1 MPFDVSGVFSRL
13 YSWISDRDNGI
24 KINAPRMD
32 QEFDGIV
39 AGINAVVDGT
49 QPFIGN
55 VTAPRFIGPSVVPSG
70 SAAAPSITKT
80 GDTNTGIFF
89 PAADQV
95 AVTAGGLKIGTFS
108 ASGLSLV
115 GDYSGGGSLSRY
127 VIAGGY
133 GGNGAHRLQNVATAD
148 LSGSTLTLTIPN
160 LGSTSYGL
168 YGATISFRLGGGPN
182 TGGVSVVIA
191 SPGAS
196 SSSPATARTPTG
208 ATLPDGYLQPG
219 VLYEAVLSLTP
230 AGWIIRRPPEYGED
244 FLYGEFW
251 RYEDGLQICI
261 GELKNSA
268 AINVAFVGGFRSSE
282 QTWPF
287 PAPFVETPHL
297 VPVTTNLTAF
307 SCVETPN
314 TSATL
319 GRFVW
324 TAVTSQTAGTRSA
337 KLVAIGRWY

>member
-1 MPFDVSGVFSRL
+1 MPFNVSGVFSRL
-13 YSWISDRDNGI
+13 YSWISDRDSGI

-55 VTAPRFIGPSVVPSG
+55 VTAPRFIGPLEVTSG
-70 SAAAPSITKT
+70 SAAAPSITRT
-80 GDTNTGIFF
+80 GDTNTGVFF
-89 PAADQV
+89 PVDDQV

-108 ASGLSLV
+108 ASGLSLL
-115 GDYSGGGSLSRY
+115 GDYSGGGSVYRDI
-127 VIAGGY
+127 IAGGY
-133 GGNGAHRLQNVATAD
+133 GGEGAKKLQNVADAN

-160 LGSTSYGL
+160 LGSTSYGW

-196 SSSPATARTPTG
+196 SSSPETARTTTG
-208 ATLPDGYLQPG
+208 ATLPDGYLQHG
-219 VLYEAVLSLTP
+219 ALYEAVFSLLPT
-230 AGWIIRRPPEYGED
+230 GWVIRRLPEYGSNGNGQ
-244 FLYGEFW
+244 YW
-251 RYEDGLQICI
+251 RYEDGLQICTH
-261 GELKNSA
+261 EFSASA
-268 AINVAFVGGFRSSE
+268 AINVGHLGGFRSNE
-282 QTWPF
+282 QSWTF
-287 PAPFVETPHL
+287 PAAFVAEPAFDATAAD
-297 VPVTTNLTAF
+297 LTAF
-307 SCVETPN
+307 GCVETGN

-324 TAVTSQTAGTRSA
+324 TAVTSQTAAARAA

>member
-1 MPFDVSGVFSRL
+1 MPFNVSGVFSRL

-39 AGINAVVDGT
+39 SGINAVVDGT

-55 VTAPRFIGPSVVPSG
+55 VTAPRFIGPSEVPSG

-80 GDTNTGIFF
+80 GDTNTGVFF

-108 ASGLSLV
+108 TSGLSLL
-115 GDYSGGGSLSRY
+115 GDYSGGGSVSRD
-127 VIAGGY
+127 VVAGGY
-133 GGNGAHRLQNVATAD
+133 GGEGAHRLQNVATAN

-191 SPGAS
+191 SNDAS

-219 VLYEAVLSLTP
+219 VLYEAVFSLTP
-230 AGWIIRRPPEYGED
+230 SGWIIRRPPEYGSNANGQ
-244 FLYGEFW
+244 FF
-251 RYEDGLQICI
+251 RYEDGLQICT
-261 GELKNSA
+261 NDFSASA
-268 AINVAFVGGFRSSE
+268 AINVAHLGGFRSSE
-282 QTWPF
+282 QTWTF
-287 PAPFVETPHL
+287 PAAFVGEPEIAATAAD
-297 VPVTTNLTAF
+297 LTAF
-307 SCVETPN
+307 GCVETGN
-314 TSATL
+314 TSATR
-319 GRFVW
+319 GRFAW
-324 TAVTSQTAGTRSA
+324 TAVTTQTAATRAA